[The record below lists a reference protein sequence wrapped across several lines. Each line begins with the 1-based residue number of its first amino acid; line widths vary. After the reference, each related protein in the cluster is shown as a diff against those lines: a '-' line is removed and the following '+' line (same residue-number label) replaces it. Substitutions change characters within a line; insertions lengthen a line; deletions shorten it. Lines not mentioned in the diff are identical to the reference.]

1 MYPAVARIFVS
12 STWID
17 LQPERSAVEDAIHR
31 MSEAK
36 FIGMEYFGSRPETTE
51 AASLEEVDRADI
63 YLGIIGGRYG
73 SGITEQEYRRAL
85 DRGLP
90 CFIYIKDDS
99 TILPEFRDLEPEK
112 SSRLATLKE
121 ELYSRHIISPPFT
134 SPLDLAAHV
143 RDDLHRWFFD
153 NHLHA
158 SLETIGSMTTRP
170 ATGRTLRLESGNQY
184 GSVLG
189 QGQPPRLTERMVPL
203 GPNVRPFRNLL
214 DRNDECNLAIE
225 TLSRISPVQFY
236 GEDGIGKTSLLR
248 RLAYE
253 GFGGAFPDG
262 TIFHHQA
269 GRQTAD
275 DLLQYIFES
284 FYESQT
290 GYKPTAAERLPRLR
304 DKRALIVLD
313 DIESGRAE
321 IEDLINAVPECGF
334 LLAGA
339 ERVLFGEGRS
349 LHLEGLP
356 EAESIKFLENEL
368 GRSIESEE
376 MDHARAVCAAL
387 DGHPL
392 AIAHAAG
399 YAVEHRMSLG
409 DLARRVGPGYSR
421 PLSEETVE
429 GLPEDEKRVLALLT
443 ALGGTPLDAGSIERI
458 SGHMQAEQALE
469 NLARRNLA
477 VLTPLGWRI
486 SAVARRNREDEAE
499 SSDWRRR
506 AIGYFSD
513 AVQRRG
519 GIERTAPALLACLE
533 WAEAAQLPHEAV
545 AIGRAVEPALET
557 AGRWDA
563 AESTLETLR
572 SLADAAEDIDAGAW
586 IRHQQGT
593 LAACRGDDETA
604 RRLLTEALNRRIE
617 IGDHISASVTRH
629 NLDHLFPPVG
639 AVKPKKMSTEWKR
652 QTGGGGM
659 PAWIKYGMIALL
671 SAGALVGGKTVLDR
685 FTSQPSAGM
694 TIQPQS
700 LDFGRITPGG
710 ESAPQTLEIINSLAD
725 ETTISDVR
733 ITGNEQ
739 DRFRIIENRCFGT
752 RLRPGESCGI
762 VLVFNPLTPALHRAE
777 LEIIGADKLTLGSAL
792 LAGEAVAAGMAEPTP
807 ERSPTEE
814 PSPTAEPTVKPT
826 PEAGRALAGIEPD
839 GLNFGR
845 VSVGEFSDRA
855 VSIANRGDGD
865 LIVGRVEIRGQ
876 TPGRF
881 AIVDNGCAG
890 ATLRPG
896 GNCRVAVRF
905 APREAG
911 IYGAALIINDN
922 SDRGQ
927 SRVTIEGAGTAPD
940 TARIPDPERR
950 PPARPRL
957 DAKPDSIDFGEQRLR
972 TISKPERIR
981 VRNSGDGL
989 LRIGSVSITGG
1000 DTGFFRIESDRC
1012 SGAQLAADSSC
1023 DINVV
1028 FIARSEGDFKAEIEI
1043 NGDSPTGRIKLRGAV
1058 EGPERPSRTELRI
1071 EPENVRFGDL
1081 PVGATSNP
1089 ADIRLANSG
1098 DTEVSLESIRITGSE
1113 EGDFRLRSECRRSL
1127 APNRSCLLRVVFSP
1141 RDAGQRNARIEI
1153 SSNAGGFR
1161 IGLSGVGL
1169 AERREPAGWCCLDGK
1184 LAEMDRRACIDRKG
1198 AFYEDRR
1205 TAALRCRPIE
1215 RVPADRQPPPTP
1227 KPRGVGSAFERRP
1240 AVVSSCEKAI
1250 LSWSGVDDPSSPVS
1264 YTVRIQANSGGWRDI
1279 RSTKTER
1286 TSLPAF
1292 DGRSRISSQLIF
1304 RWSVNA
1310 ADSAGNSSE
1319 FSPYLYF
1326 TCGTVIK

>member
-17 LQPERSAVEDAIHR
+17 LQPERSAVEDAVHR

-51 AASLEEVDRADI
+51 AASLDEVDRADI

-99 TILPEFRDLEPEK
+99 AIPPAFRDTDREK
-112 SSRLATLKE
+112 SSRLAALKE
-121 ELYSRHIISPPFT
+121 ELYSRHIICPPFT
-134 SPLDLAAHV
+134 SPQDLAAHV
-143 RDDLHRWFFD
+143 RDDLHRWFYD

-189 QGQPPRLTERMVPL
+189 QGMPPRLTEQMVPL
-203 GPNVRPFRNLL
+203 RPNVRPFKNLL
-214 DRNDECNLAIE
+214 DRNDEIRVAIE
-225 TLSRISPVQFY
+225 TLSSLSPVQFY

-262 TIFHHQA
+262 AIFHHQA

-275 DLLQYIFES
+275 DLLQFIFES

-304 DKRALIVLD
+304 DKRALILMD
-313 DIESGRAE
+313 DIESGRAD
-321 IEDLINAVPECGF
+321 IEDMINALPGCAF

-339 ERVLFGEGRS
+339 ERVLFGEGRA
-349 LHLEGLP
+349 LRLEGLP
-356 EAESIKFLENEL
+356 EAEAVKLLENEL
-368 GRSIESEE
+368 GREIAPDEAE
-376 MDHARAVCAAL
+376 HARAVCAAL
-387 DGHPL
+387 KGHPL
-392 AIAHAAG
+392 SIAHAAG
-399 YAVEHRMSLG
+399 YAVEQKISLA
-409 DLARRVGPGYSR
+409 DLARRVGPEYAR
-421 PLSEETVE
+421 PLSEETAE
-429 GLPEDEKRVLALLT
+429 GLHDDEKRLLALLT
-443 ALGGTPLDAGSIERI
+443 ALGGTPLDAESIERI
-458 SGHMQAEQALE
+458 SGLRHAERSLE
-469 NLARRNLA
+469 DLARSNLAE
-477 VLTPLGWRI
+477 LTPLGWRI
-486 SAVARRNREDEAE
+486 SAIGRRNREDEAE

-519 GIERTAPALLACLE
+519 GIERTAPALLACLD
-533 WAEAAQLPHEAV
+533 WAEAAQLPREALT
-545 AIGRAVEPALET
+545 IGRAVEPALET

-563 AESTLETLR
+563 AQSALETLR
-572 SLADAAEDIDAGAW
+572 PLADAAEDIDAGAW

-604 RRLLTEALNRRIE
+604 RRLLTEALEQRIKV
-617 IGDHISASVTRH
+617 GDHISASVTRH

-639 AVKPKKMSTEWKR
+639 AVNPKKMAAGR
-652 QTGGGGM
+652 GRM
-659 PAWIKYGMIALL
+659 PAWVRYGLIALL
-671 SAGALVGGKTVLDR
+671 SAGALVGGKTILDR
-685 FTSQPSAGM
+685 FASQPSGGM

-700 LDFGRITPGG
+700 LDFGRIPAGG

-725 ETTISDVR
+725 ETAISDVR
-733 ITGNEQ
+733 ITGNERE
-739 DRFRIIENRCFGT
+739 RFRIIENRCFGM

-762 VLVFNPLTPALHRAE
+762 VLIYSSEAPAQHRAE
-777 LEIIGADKLTLGSAL
+777 LEIVGPGSLTVGSAL
-792 LAGEAVAAGMAEPTP
+792 LAGETVATEITEPTP
-807 ERSPTEE
+807 EVSPTEE
-814 PSPTAEPTVKPT
+814 PKPTEEPTVQPT
-826 PEAGRALAGIEPD
+826 PLPGRAIAAIEPA

-845 VSVGEFSDRA
+845 VNVGEISDRA
-855 VSIANRGDGD
+855 FSIANRGDGD
-865 LIVGRVEIRGQ
+865 LEIGRIEITGQ

-881 AIVDNGCAG
+881 AIIENGCAG
-890 ATLRPG
+890 ARLRPG

-911 IYGAALIINDN
+911 IYGASLIVTDN
-922 SDRGQ
+922 SDRGP
-927 SRVTIEGAGTAPD
+927 SRVPIEGAGTAPD
-940 TARIPDPERR
+940 TARLPDPERR

-972 TISKPERIR
+972 TISRPERIR

-989 LRIGSVSITGG
+989 LRIDSVRIIGD
-1000 DTGFFRIESDRC
+1000 DTGFFRIDSDRC
-1012 SGAQLAADSSC
+1012 SGTQLAADSSC
-1023 DINVV
+1023 DIGAV
-1028 FIARSEGDFKAEIEI
+1028 FIARNEGDFKAEIEI
-1043 NGDSPTGRIKLRGAV
+1043 RGDSQTRRVKLRGAV
-1058 EGPERPSRTELRI
+1058 ARPERPSRTELRI
-1071 EPENVRFGDL
+1071 EPENIRFGDL
-1081 PVGATSNP
+1081 PVGGTSNP
-1089 ADIRLANSG
+1089 ATIRIANTG

-1113 EGDFRLRSECRRSL
+1113 ENEFRLRNECRPSL
-1127 APNRSCLLRVVFSP
+1127 APNRSCTLSVAFSP
-1141 RDAGQRNARIEI
+1141 RDAGQRTARIEI
-1153 SSNAGGFR
+1153 SSNAGRFR
-1161 IGLSGVGL
+1161 IALSGQGL
-1169 AERREPAGWCCLDGK
+1169 AERREPAGWCCLDGN
-1184 LAEMDRRACIDRKG
+1184 LVEMDRRACVERKG

-1205 TAALRCRPIE
+1205 TATLRCRPID
-1215 RVPADRQPPPTP
+1215 RRPTDRQPPQTP
-1227 KPRGVGSAFERRP
+1227 KPRDPGSPFERRP
-1240 AVVSSCEKAI
+1240 AVVSNCQKAI
-1250 LSWSGVDDPSSPVS
+1250 LSWSGADDPSGPVS
-1264 YTVRIQANSGGWRDI
+1264 YTVRIQVNSGGWRDI
-1279 RSTKTER
+1279 RSAKTER

-1292 DGRSRISSQLIF
+1292 DGRSRISTQLVF

-1310 ADSAGNSSE
+1310 SDSAGNSSE

-1326 TCGTVIK
+1326 TCGQVIR